1 WIIANVYFGGRMTPE
16 AQNTILEW
24 IFYGLAVVGFYI
36 VIVAPVIY
44 IWHKT
49 LIPTPLPD
57 KKIDDEMKRWRQ

>member
-1 WIIANVYFGGRMTPE
+1 MTPE

-49 LIPTPLPD
+49 YSYAAAGQED
-57 KKIDDEMKRWRQ
+57 